1 MKFVDKHIEI
11 DKLPKKFKKMT
22 ATRFAAVL
30 GLNSWKTP
38 FAVWCGIG
46 NAGSRSIYGDDRKRC

>member
-30 GLNSWKTP
+30 GLNAWKTP
-38 FAVWCGIG
+38 FAVWCEMTLPAIV
-46 NAGSRSIYGDDRKRC
+46 

>member
-22 ATRFAAVL
+22 KIKGFTLYFFAVL
-30 GLNSWKTP
+30 T
-38 FAVWCGIG
+38 
-46 NAGSRSIYGDDRKRC
+46 

>member
-22 ATRFAAVL
+22 ATRCSAGVKYL
-30 GLNSWKTP
+30 ENS
-38 FAVWCGIG
+38 FRGVV
-46 NAGSRSIYGDDRKRC
+46 